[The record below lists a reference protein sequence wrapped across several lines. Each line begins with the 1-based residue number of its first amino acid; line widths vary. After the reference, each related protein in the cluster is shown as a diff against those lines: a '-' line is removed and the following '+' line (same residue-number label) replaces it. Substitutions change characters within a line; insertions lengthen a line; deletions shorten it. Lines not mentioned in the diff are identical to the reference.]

1 MDIDQL
7 QKTVEW
13 LDQER
18 RTDKRTISE
27 MQKTITRLEGMVEK
41 SVKHINELNTEIAKL
56 SVVDKRVDGFDASL
70 MRHREQVKKEVEDH
84 EKQLERWK
92 RDLSQTRTKEIN
104 DLNNAMSKLR
114 ADLDKMDDVHPLI
127 KERVDNEY
135 SFNRQIKELDKKI
148 SQYDGM
154 KEELQQEIASL
165 QDDLRRIPDIQGEV
179 STLRK
184 RADEQRVKIELV
196 GENYGK
202 VEDRMSE
209 LVVAEDKRLEE
220 QSAFIDKLNVKQA
233 DIENTVKTLRQSFAD
248 FDRQTVQLQEY
259 LANIGETE
267 RAVKRAQESFE
278 AISEQ
283 LSRRI
288 NEITEM
294 QRLGEERFRQ
304 EWSTFKSD
312 DQKRWTN
319 YTLTQEEQHRELSRQ
334 IEKFTG
340 QTTHLDDRLEEI
352 QDVVQFLS
360 EKSDQRMQAL
370 LTTLREW
377 VTENERFLSSVS

>member
-18 RTDKRTISE
+18 RNDKRTIAELQNDVS
-27 MQKTITRLEGMVEK
+27 KLEGMVEK
-41 SVKHINELNTEIAKL
+41 SLKHINDLNSEIAQL
-56 SVVDKRVDGFDASL
+56 SVVVERVEGFDDAL
-70 MRHREQVKKEVEDH
+70 VRHREQIKKELEDQD
-84 EKQLERWK
+84 KRLERWK
-92 RDLSQTRTKEIN
+92 REQGQSRNAEIN
-104 DLNNAMSKLR
+104 ELKNGQAKLR
-114 ADLDKMDDVHPLI
+114 AELESFQDVHPQMR
-127 KERVDNEY
+127 ERIENEY
-135 SFNRQIKELDKKI
+135 KVTRQITELDQKI
-148 SQYDGM
+148 AEYEGKDADWEKTINSLKD
-154 KEELQQEIASL
+154 EL
-165 QDDLRRIPDIQGEV
+165 RPIPDIQGEV

-184 RADEQRVKIELV
+184 RADEQRARLELV
-196 GENYGK
+196 SENYGK

-209 LVVAEDKRLEE
+209 LVAADDKRSDE
-220 QSAFIDKLNVKQA
+220 QNAFIDRLNVKQS
-233 DIENTVKTLRQSFAD
+233 DIEKTLKTLNQTFDEIEQQSNN
-248 FDRQTVQLQEY
+248 LQEY

-334 IEKFTG
+334 IEKFIS
-340 QTTHLDDRLEEI
+340 QTTDLDDKFEEI

-377 VTENERFLSSVS
+377 VSENERFLSSVS

>member
-7 QKTVEW
+7 KKTVEW

-18 RTDKRTISE
+18 RNDKRTIVDL
-27 MQKTITRLEGMVEK
+27 QKSVAKLEGMVEK
-41 SVKHINELNTEIAKL
+41 SVKHINDLNSEIAKL
-56 SVVDKRVDGFDASL
+56 SVVVDRVDGFDDAL
-70 MRHREQVKKEVEDH
+70 IRHREQIKKEIEDH
-84 EKQLERWK
+84 EKRQERWK
-92 RDLSQTRTKEIN
+92 REISQSRLAEIN
-104 DLNNAMSKLR
+104 ELKNGQAKLR
-114 ADLDKMDDVHPLI
+114 AELENYQDVHPQLR
-127 KERVDNEY
+127 ERIENEY
-135 SFNRQIKELDKKI
+135 NVNRQISELDQKI
-148 SQYDGM
+148 SDFQGKDAEWT
-154 KEELQQEIASL
+154 KIINSLQEEL
-165 QDDLRRIPDIQGEV
+165 RPIPDIQGEV
-179 STLRK
+179 TTLRK
-184 RADEQRVKIELV
+184 RADEQRARLELV
-196 GENYGK
+196 SENYGK
-202 VEDRMSE
+202 VEDHISE
-209 LVVAEDKRLEE
+209 LVAAEDKRVDE
-220 QSAFIDKLNVKQA
+220 QNAFIDQLNVKHS
-233 DIENTVKTLRQSFAD
+233 DIEKTVKNLNQTFDDIKQQSNN
-248 FDRQTVQLQEY
+248 LQEY

-340 QTTHLDDRLEEI
+340 QTSDLDDKLEEI

-360 EKSDQRMQAL
+360 EKSEQRMQAL